1 MDTDRQSRLTAV
13 MFTDIVGYSS
23 MMERDERLTMRLLE
37 EHNAIVLPLIEN
49 YGGTVADAIGDGLLV
64 TFQSVFSAGNCA
76 MNIQRA
82 IDGRNRKQEAAKRFL
97 VRIGIHIGDIWFERG
112 RVYGNG
118 VNIAARILPY
128 SLPGGIC
135 VSAIV
140 YNQLVSKTEVEA
152 EAVGSKRLK
161 NIQQPVSL
169 YRVTTGC
176 EEPDA
181 AECEEPRTQRFSGV
195 DSFGDRLERR
205 VTERVSSLVGG
216 ILDRA
221 LDKWEEKPKAERDQ
235 AIERLKRSEWFSEQ
249 SFVQACE
256 GNKHK
261 GEDGEDDGEN
271 EDDPRTLVGVGIAA
285 TVGFGVA
292 LAYWGAMWLVFPLT
306 LIGLIP
312 LGIGAARLLLPGRG
326 RKTLPAPVREE
337 LEGKVLE
344 AASRRSG
351 RLTVMQASVDGRLTI
366 EQAQAV
372 LDEMARKGYVSQ
384 EVDQRGVVV
393 YVFPDFLEE

>member
-1 MDTDRQSRLTAV
+1 

-23 MMERDERLTMRLLE
+23 MMERDETLTMRLLE

-49 YGGTVADAIGDGLLV
+49 YGGSVVDAIGDGLLV
-64 TFQSVFSAGNCA
+64 TFQSVFAAGNCA

-82 IDGRNRKQEAAKRFL
+82 IDGRNRKQEPGKRFL
-97 VRIGIHIGDIWFERG
+97 VRIGIHIGDIWYDG
-112 RVYGNG
+112 DRVYGNG

-140 YNQLVSKTEVEA
+140 HNQLVSKTTVEA
-152 EAVGSKRLK
+152 EELGTKRLK
-161 NIQQPVSL
+161 NIQQPVTL
-169 YRVTTGC
+169 YRLLTGC
-176 EEPDA
+176 EVPEA
-181 AECEEPRTQRFSGV
+181 AESDEPRRERLSGL
-195 DSFGDRLERR
+195 DSLGDRLERQ
-205 VTERVSSLVGG
+205 VTEHVSSLVGG

-221 LDKWEEKPKAERDQ
+221 LNKWEEKPKAERDR

-249 SFVQACE
+249 SFVQSSR
-256 GNKHK
+256 GIDKSDHDD
-261 GEDGEDDGEN
+261 EDEEHHEE

-285 TVGFGVA
+285 TLGFGVA
-292 LAYWGAMWLVFPLT
+292 LAYWGAIWLVFPLT

-312 LGIGAARLLLPGRG
+312 LGIGAARLWLPGKGGKRAV
-326 RKTLPAPVREE
+326 APVSRDEE
-337 LEGKVLE
+337 RKIIK

-351 RLTVMQASVDGRLTI
+351 KLTVMHASVDADLSV

-372 LDEMARKGYVSQ
+372 LDGMARKGYVSQ

-393 YVFPDFLEE
+393 YVFPDFLED

>member
-1 MDTDRQSRLTAV
+1 
-13 MFTDIVGYSS
+13 
-23 MMERDERLTMRLLE
+23 
-37 EHNAIVLPLIEN
+37 
-49 YGGTVADAIGDGLLV
+49 
-64 TFQSVFSAGNCA
+64 

-82 IDGRNRKQEAAKRFL
+82 IDGRNSKQEPRKRFL
-97 VRIGIHIGDIWFERG
+97 VRIGVHIGDIWFDG
-112 RVYGNG
+112 SRVYGNG

-140 YNQLVSKTEVEA
+140 YNQLVSKTPVEA
-152 EAVGSKRLK
+152 EALGAKRLK

-169 YRVTTGC
+169 YRVMTGC
-176 EEPDA
+176 EVPEA
-181 AECEEPRTQRFSGV
+181 AEQEESPRERLSGL
-195 DSFGDRLERR
+195 DSLGDRLERQ

-221 LDKWEEKPKAERDQ
+221 LDKWEEKPKEERDR
-235 AIERLKRSEWFSEQ
+235 AIQRLKRSDWFAEQ
-249 SFVQACE
+249 SFVQAS
-256 GNKHK
+256 KSK
-261 GEDGEDDGEN
+261 ARDEDEEDDD

-306 LIGLIP
+306 LVGLIP
-312 LGIGAARLLLPGRG
+312 LGIGAARLWLPGKGQER
-326 RKTLPAPVREE
+326 PSPPVSQE
-337 LEGKVLE
+337 LEGKVLK

-351 RLTVMQASVDGRLTI
+351 KLTVMQASVEGRLTMD
-366 EQAQAV
+366 QAQAV
-372 LDEMARKGYVSQ
+372 LDDMVRKGYVSQ

-393 YVFPDFLEE
+393 YVFPDFLEEQGPNA